1 MANPN
6 GSVTI
11 HAKIGTAE
19 TCITDNSDQ
28 TLVTYNLNVVAYN
41 ANNEDNIAVAVMYP
55 HITNISAKM

>member
-1 MANPN
+1 M
-6 GSVTI
+6 I

-41 ANNEDNIAVAVMYP
+41 TNNEDNIVVAVMYP

>member
-19 TCITDNSDQ
+19 TCIIDNSDQ

-41 ANNEDNIAVAVMYP
+41 TNNEDNIAVAVMYP

>member
-1 MANPN
+1 M
-6 GSVTI
+6 I

-41 ANNEDNIAVAVMYP
+41 TNNEDNIAVAVMYP

>member
-11 HAKIGTAE
+11 HAKIGTVE

-41 ANNEDNIAVAVMYP
+41 TNNEDNIAVAVMYP

>member
-11 HAKIGTAE
+11 HAKIGTSE

-41 ANNEDNIAVAVMYP
+41 TNNEDNIAVAVMYP

>member
-11 HAKIGTAE
+11 HAKIGAAE

-41 ANNEDNIAVAVMYP
+41 RNNEDNIAVAVMYP

>member
-11 HAKIGTAE
+11 HAKIGAAE
-19 TCITDNSDQ
+19 TYITDNSDQ

-41 ANNEDNIAVAVMYP
+41 TNNEDNIAVAVMYP